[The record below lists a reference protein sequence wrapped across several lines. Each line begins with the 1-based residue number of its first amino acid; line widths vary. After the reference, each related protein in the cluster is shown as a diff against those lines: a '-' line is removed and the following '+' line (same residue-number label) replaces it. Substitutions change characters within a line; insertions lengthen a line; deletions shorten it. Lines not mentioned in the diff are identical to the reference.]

1 MNWIEEAIQP
11 KPLPLHPS
19 MQTTRFPRPMIK
31 PVLLRK
37 DSKGR
42 VVFREDPAAVE
53 AAVRSSEAGANI
65 SVRVRVSHYSGQTW
79 VAIERHELSG
89 HGRAHTQE
97 LRAALV
103 RMYTEL
109 FEDRCEQTGIPC
121 VNERRKEMKKW
132 LSLAS
137 SQTE

>member
-11 KPLPLHPS
+11 KP
-19 MQTTRFPRPMIK
+19 RPATPMRRMTSPVPK
-31 PVLLRK
+31 PVLLLK

-42 VVFREDPAAVE
+42 VVFRVDYNG
-53 AAVRSSEAGANI
+53 SSEAGANI
-65 SVRVRVSHYSGQTW
+65 SVRVRVPHYSGQTW
-79 VAIERHELSG
+79 IVIERHELSG

-97 LRAALV
+97 VRAALV

-121 VNERRKEMKKW
+121 VNERRKEMKRW
-132 LSLAS
+132 LSVTTS
-137 SQTE
+137 PKES

>member
-19 MQTTRFPRPMIK
+19 MQTTRFPRPVPR
-31 PVLLRK
+31 PVHLLK

-42 VVFREDPAAVE
+42 VMFRVDYCGSKGVGPAHVF
-53 AAVRSSEAGANI
+53 
-65 SVRVRVSHYSGQTW
+65 VRVRISHYVGHTW
-79 VAIERHELSG
+79 RVLERYPLSSFG
-89 HGRAHTQE
+89 KESSQE
-97 LRAALV
+97 IRAALV

-132 LSLAS
+132 LSTMS
-137 SQTE
+137 DPKES

>member
-42 VVFREDPAAVE
+42 VVFRVDYNG
-53 AAVRSSEAGANI
+53 SSEAGANI

-89 HGRAHTQE
+89 HGRAHTQQ